1 MDKRVLVV
9 PQFNE
14 SRSIVRVLNEAC
26 NHVDAIIVVD
36 DGSTDESH
44 LIVEEWMQGKEWAFV
59 IRLEKN
65 RGMSGALLAGLCHVH
80 GLLEEGAID
89 PDDLVITIDAD
100 GQHRPEEIPAAV
112 EFLKRHGYD
121 IVLARR
127 DLSGYPRF
135 KRVGNWGL
143 SLWASLLGGV
153 RYHDVECG
161 FRVMRVAVLPHLLK
175 YFTGLRYGCAQE
187 IGIITALLGFQI
199 SNDLPAHINYYRAGA
214 RMRDGLV
221 NLAMGLLAFLRVKMG
236 ISNNLCVLSKR
247 ASLGTLML
255 EPAAAL
261 ESGPDSVKP
270 RGAAGAGARR

>member
-1 MDKRVLVV
+1 MDKRILVM

-14 SRSIVRVLNEAC
+14 GQTVVRVLDEAR
-26 NHVDAIIVVD
+26 NYVDAIVVVD

-44 LIVEEWMQGKEWAFV
+44 RLIKEWMQGKDNV
-59 IRLEKN
+59 SMIRLEKN
-65 RGMSGALLAGLCHVH
+65 RGMSGALLAGFCRVH
-80 GLLEEGAID
+80 GLLESGAID
-89 PDDLVITIDAD
+89 PDDLVINIDSD
-100 GQHRPEEIPAAV
+100 GQHRPDEIPAAV

-161 FRVMRVAVLPHLLK
+161 FRVMRAAVLPHLLK

-199 SNDLPAHINYYRAGA
+199 SNDLPARINYYRAGA

-221 NLAMGLLAFLRVKMG
+221 NLAMGLFAFLRVKLG
-236 ISNNLCVLSKR
+236 ITNNLYVLSR
-247 ASLGTLML
+247 RVSIGTFML

-261 ESGPDSVKP
+261 DSSSDSARP
-270 RGAAGAGARR
+270 REAAGAAMGC